1 MMMTH
6 PWRFA
11 AGPLIMLATVAA
23 ILVTDHYLAPVPNPG
38 AITFVALVGAVY
50 LGGTV
55 SGLISAAISIGYAA
69 YYFSTPGRFLHFQP
83 DGLAR
88 MAVLLIGTP
97 AITLMVGALRHHT
110 ERSLRDERNARLAV
124 ESADRELRRLHASLD
139 EVEDGVVLLDQ
150 ELRAQ
155 FINRAFRRMFR
166 LPDEVADSKPAFV
179 ALMYHG
185 RKTKAYAIPDSELDA
200 YVAQRTAIV
209 RVGDETPV
217 DLRLADG
224 RVLRFKC
231 KPLPDGGRMLSYVYV
246 TDLVRHA
253 DELQTLRAAL
263 DQVDYGVILL
273 DCELRIE
280 FMNRAACDLGGVS
293 APAPGEK
300 PSYAELI
307 ERVADNDAYAV
318 PPERLNALVAER
330 VESARRGDPGPV
342 ELRMADGKI
351 MHVRCIMLRD
361 GARMLTYNDVT
372 DLIHHTEQLED
383 LATTDELSGLF
394 NRRHFMTLAD
404 KEWGRFK
411 RYGRPLAMLMLDI
424 DLFKSINDR
433 FGHGAGDKVITA
445 VAEAC
450 IEARRS
456 SDIVARVGGEE
467 FALLLPETTHEDA
480 YLVAE
485 RLRERIAKR
494 AIVVDGIALNV
505 TISVGVADAAMSM
518 KDLRELMKDADGAL
532 YTAKRDGRNRVAIAG
547 ASDEVVAPIGK
558 RVA

>member
-1 MMMTH
+1 MTTH

-23 ILVTDHYLAPVPNPG
+23 IFVTDHYLAPVPNPG

-55 SGLISAAISIGYAA
+55 SGLISAAISIAYAA

-83 DGLAR
+83 DNLAR
-88 MAVLLIGTP
+88 TAVLLVATP
-97 AITLMVGALRHHT
+97 AIVLMAGGLRRRA
-110 ERSLRDERNARLAV
+110 ERSLRDGRDARRVV
-124 ESADRELRRLHASLD
+124 EDADGELRRLHASLD
-139 EVEDGVVLLDQ
+139 EVEDGVVLLDH

-155 FINRAFRRMFR
+155 FINRAFRRMFQ
-166 LPDEVADSKPAFV
+166 LPDEVADGKPAFV

-185 RKTKAYAIPDSELDA
+185 RKNKAYAIPDSELDA

-224 RVLRFKC
+224 RALRFKC

-253 DELQTLRAAL
+253 DELATLRAAL

-273 DCELRIE
+273 DRELRIE

-307 ERVADNDAYAV
+307 EQVADNDAYAV

-383 LATTDELSGLF
+383 LATTDGLSGLF

-433 FGHGAGDKVITA
+433 FGHAAGDKVITA

-467 FALLLPETTHEDA
+467 FALLLPETAHDDA

-485 RLRERIAKR
+485 RLRERISKR

-505 TISVGVADAAMSM
+505 TISVGVADAAMAM
-518 KDLRELMKDADGAL
+518 ADLRELMKHADGAL
-532 YTAKRDGRNRVAIAG
+532 YAAKREGRNRVAIAG